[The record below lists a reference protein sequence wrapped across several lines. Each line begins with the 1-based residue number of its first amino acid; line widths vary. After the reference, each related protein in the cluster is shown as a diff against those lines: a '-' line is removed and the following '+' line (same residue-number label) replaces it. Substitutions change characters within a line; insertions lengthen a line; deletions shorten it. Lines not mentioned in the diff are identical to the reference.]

1 MAWVALS
8 NSCLISFSLR
18 TILLSAGCSS
28 YKEGGKGKRH
38 RRGYDSRGRNL
49 GGGVGEGEKASAP
62 GVHPFAGRFL
72 ASFLNYHGTG
82 IYIVTYSCTL
92 CLWCTRE
99 CFNLRSCFG
108 VAYSVVSWL
117 SCAGVFLSSGCSR
130 LSLNFQCRRCCF
142 LFLPYPG
149 TR

>member
-49 GGGVGEGEKASAP
+49 GGGGWGGGEGLGAQRASLHWAFP
-62 GVHPFAGRFL
+62 R
-72 ASFLNYHGTG
+72 
-82 IYIVTYSCTL
+82 IV
-92 CLWCTRE
+92 
-99 CFNLRSCFG
+99 FK
-108 VAYSVVSWL
+108 
-117 SCAGVFLSSGCSR
+117 
-130 LSLNFQCRRCCF
+130 
-142 LFLPYPG
+142 LP
-149 TR
+149 